1 MERAE
6 SILIGGRGDFGRLR
20 AVRRRRDA
28 LELSKRLE
36 EVRLEMAAVEG
47 HDFDEGLGDR
57 RFGEAFRAAGL
68 DPWTLT
74 ADDLARR
81 LPTGPLRADFVAGL
95 DPWGMVRRARSRGAD
110 ESWKRIMAAAR

>member
-6 SILIGGRGDFGRLR
+6 SLLIGGRGDSGRLR
-20 AVRRRRDA
+20 AFRRRRDA
-28 LELSKRLE
+28 LELSTRLE

-47 HDFDEGLGDR
+47 DRFDEGLGDL

-81 LPTGPLRADFVAGL
+81 VSTGPLRADVVAGL
-95 DPWGMVRRARSRGAD
+95 GPWGMVRRARSRGAD
-110 ESWKRIMAAAR
+110 ESWKRVMTAAR